1 MESPSW
7 LAPFHPL
14 VPLKSLVEEVN
25 SIYHSFDAKNYD
37 VEHLEIRHLWPGLWD
52 EMIRQLPQRNGWR
65 VLDFGCGTG
74 FEAEQLLRHPR
85 VSIDSLVAYDPS
97 PEMLARGKTRL
108 GDDSRVIFTS
118 DLAIVKGSGPYNLL
132 ITNSVLHHMAD
143 FEEVIVSLQPF
154 LSEDAYWLSGNEPSA
169 RYYKNAECV
178 QLFEKYV
185 AYRERMKWLEP
196 SAYIGKLKSLLGRNS
211 LSATARAALAHGLFA
226 TLPSETAIARLVD
239 FHVHQLEDD
248 VNTERGL
255 DLARMQSIFQQRWS
269 LQWSKTYSYLGAF
282 SELRAPQQWL
292 SKAHMLKEKFPADG
306 ANFCAV
312 WSPPASYVP
321 VKQSKRC

>member
-25 SIYHSFDAKNYD
+25 SLYHSFDAKNYD
-37 VEHLEIRHLWPGLWD
+37 AEHLEIRLLWPELWD
-52 EMIRQLPQRNGWR
+52 EMIQQLPQQNCWQ

-74 FEAEQLLRHPR
+74 FEAEQLLRHKHVR
-85 VSIDSLVAYDPS
+85 IDTLVAYDPS

-108 GDDSRVIFTS
+108 GNDSRVIFS
-118 DLAIVKGSGPYNLL
+118 DAFATVKAGGPYNLL
-132 ITNSVLHHMAD
+132 ITNSVLHHLAD

-154 LSEDAYWLSGNEPSA
+154 FSKDACWLSGNEPSA
-169 RYYKNAECV
+169 RYYKNRECV
-178 QLFEKYV
+178 QLFQEYA
-185 AYRERMKWLEP
+185 AYRERMKWFEP
-196 SAYIGKLKSLLGRNS
+196 SAYIGKLKSLLGKNS
-211 LSATARAALAHGLFA
+211 LSATARAALERGLFA
-226 TLPSETAIARLVD
+226 KLPSETAIARLVD

-248 VNTERGL
+248 VNAERGL
-255 DLARMQSIFQQRWS
+255 DLAKMQSIFRQRWS

-282 SELRAPQQWL
+282 SELRAPRQWL
-292 SKAHMLKEKFPADG
+292 SKAHLLKEKFPADG

-312 WSPPASYVP
+312 WSR
-321 VKQSKRC
+321 Q